1 MKLNKKTLAER
12 ITKKG
17 LFHVVSHSIVKGC
30 IYTYIYIYINCKY
43 TYPWP
48 KDQKERVVSYS
59 LIYINIYI
67 YICMYV
73 YMPGHANAFDT
84 GERTYSY
91 KWVSLTYICFHTNMF
106 IVHTYDI

>member
-30 IYTYIYIYINCKY
+30 MYTYIYINCKY

-59 LIYINIYI
+59 LIYINM